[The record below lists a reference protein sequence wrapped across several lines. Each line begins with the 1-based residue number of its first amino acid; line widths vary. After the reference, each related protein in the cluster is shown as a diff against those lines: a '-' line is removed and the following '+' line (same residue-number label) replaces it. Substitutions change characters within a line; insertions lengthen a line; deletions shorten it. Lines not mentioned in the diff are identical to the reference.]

1 MSAAYS
7 HTTVLLQETVSA
19 LPLQTGRY
27 FVDGTLGGAGH
38 TEQLLEQSEAT
49 VIGIDRDD
57 VALTYSKKRLE
68 RFGERVVLVKDEF
81 KNIKAIL
88 ETLQIAEID
97 GAILDL
103 GVSSFQL
110 DDKTRGFSYHEEAP
124 IDMRMDREA
133 ALSAEQVV
141 NEYEEEALK
150 RIIYQ
155 YGEERFA
162 PRIARAIVAARPIAT
177 TIQLAEIIKNAIPAA
192 NRRKGPHP
200 ARRTFQ
206 AIRIEVNEELSM
218 LEQALQDFIEV
229 LALKGR
235 LAVITFHSLEDRIVK
250 NTFRTAMHPCTC
262 PPDFPICVCGKTPLG
277 KVITRKPIVPSTGE
291 VEENNRARSAKL
303 RIFEKI

>member
-19 LPLQTGRY
+19 LPLQMGRY

-38 TEQLLEQSEAT
+38 TEQLLEQSKAT

-57 VALTYSKKRLE
+57 IALTYSKKRLE

-162 PRIARAIVAARPIAT
+162 PRIARAIVAARPIVT
-177 TIQLAEIIKNAIPAA
+177 TTQLAEIIKNAIPAA

-229 LALKGR
+229 LASKGR

-277 KVITRKPIVPSTGE
+277 KVITRKPIVPSAGE